1 MKGNYKVVASC
12 FLYLEES
19 PVKVV
24 AVCAGSGSSVL
35 QGTEADLYLTGRT
48 ALDLFLPFSCASL
61 PYLGLFSFKL
71 KKQHI
76 LGQHLTYR
84 WI

>member
-1 MKGNYKVVASC
+1 MKGSYKVVASC

-19 PVKVV
+19 TVKVV

-48 ALDLFLPFSCASL
+48 AFGSFFYPFLVHPFPTLVYFLSS
-61 PYLGLFSFKL
+61 
-71 KKQHI
+71 
-76 LGQHLTYR
+76 
-84 WI
+84 